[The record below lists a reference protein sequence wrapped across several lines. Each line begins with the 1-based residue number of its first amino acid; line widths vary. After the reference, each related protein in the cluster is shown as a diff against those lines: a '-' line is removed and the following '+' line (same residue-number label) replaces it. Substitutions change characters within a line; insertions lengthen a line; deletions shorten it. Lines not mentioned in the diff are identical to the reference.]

1 MAKPVFVIQDK
12 AYKAWVNDLK
22 SQIQSAQIK
31 AAVSVNKEL
40 LKLYWLLGS
49 QIVEKQKT
57 AAWGDGFIKQLSHD
71 LRQEFPDMKGFS
83 FRNLKYIRQ
92 WYAYWQQP
100 SPIGQQVVAPIATQ
114 AVSQL
119 DDAPI
124 FQIPWGQNLVIVS
137 KSSNIEEAQFYVQK
151 TIGNNWSRA
160 VLTHQMESGLY
171 QRQGKAVHNFTA
183 RLPKPHSDLA
193 AQTLKDP
200 YCFDFLTMREAYDE
214 RELEKALVDNIM
226 AFLLELGAGFAFVG
240 KQYHVSV
247 GGKDFYIDLLF
258 YHTKLHC
265 YVVVELKTGE
275 FIPEFTGKLN
285 FYISAVDD
293 LLADELDKPSIG
305 ILICKSSHQTI
316 VEYALKDMHKPIGV
330 SEYELTRQLPKAFE
344 SSLPSIEDIEAELGG
359 DDE

>member
-1 MAKPVFVIQDK
+1 MAKPVSVIQDK
-12 AYKAWVNDLK
+12 TYKAWVNDLK

-49 QIVEKQKT
+49 QIVEKQK
-57 AAWGDGFIKQLSHD
+57 ASAWGDGFIQQLSHD

-83 FRNLKYIRQ
+83 ARNLERMRK
-92 WYAYWQQP
+92 WYLYW
-100 SPIGQQVVAPIATQ
+100 SKEKAIATQ

-137 KSSNIEEAQFYVQK
+137 KSANIEEALFYVEK
-151 TIGNNWSRA
+151 TIDNNWSRA

-171 QRQGKAVHNFTA
+171 QRQGKAVHNFSA

-193 AQTLKDP
+193 VQTLKDP
-200 YCFDFLTMREAYDE
+200 YCFDFLTMREAYGE

-275 FIPEFTGKLN
+275 FIPEFAGKLN

-359 DDE
+359 NDV